1 MNNMFVI
8 ENSVVIVSDK
18 IMTMDWIKMVFV
30 LFVKVFVF
38 AQDVREMTWL

>member
-38 AQDVREMTWL
+38 AQDVQEMT

>member
-8 ENSVVIVSDK
+8 ENFVVIVSDK

-38 AQDVREMTWL
+38 AQDVQEMT